1 MSVRQTP
8 PQQLLTA
15 KQRLCLF
22 HGTGVRAEEA
32 LGLDEDEI
40 TIQFFEENGVT
51 SKNLATAGVGPRLL
65 QKFGLCECSALRKL
79 GFDALHLAD
88 SKFASEA
95 TAVFGAER
103 VVETFL
109 TGASDAVALAGSD
122 AVEILGLTPCQLLEV
137 CAGSP
142 TEARAVLQQLP
153 LGVSLEGVPAA
164 TVLDTG
170 MRKPML
176 SELGYCLTSILKQT
190 KASPTELQ
198 KLGYGSL

>member
-1 MSVRQTP
+1 M
-8 PQQLLTA
+8 
-15 KQRLCLF
+15 
-22 HGTGVRAEEA
+22 
-32 LGLDEDEI
+32 
-40 TIQFFEENGVT
+40 
-51 SKNLATAGVGPRLL
+51 
-65 QKFGLCECSALRKL
+65 CECRALRQL

-95 TAVFGAER
+95 NAVFGAES

-122 AVEILGLTPCQLLEV
+122 AVEILGLTPRQLLEA

-142 TEARAVLQQLP
+142 TEARAVMQQLP

-170 MRKPML
+170 MRKAVL
-176 SELGYCLTSILKQT
+176 SELGYSLTSIVKQT
-190 KASPTELQ
+190 KASPVELQ
-198 KLGYGSL
+198 KLGYGAI